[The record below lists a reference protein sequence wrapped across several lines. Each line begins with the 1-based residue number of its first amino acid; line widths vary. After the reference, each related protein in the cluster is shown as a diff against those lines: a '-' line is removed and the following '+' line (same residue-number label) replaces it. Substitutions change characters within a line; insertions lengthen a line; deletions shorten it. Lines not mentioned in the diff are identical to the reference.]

1 MLFWSR
7 PTWSIIAVAE
17 VYYVTTKFENVE
29 AQKQRVILN
38 AALKEFADKGYEQA
52 STNKIVKDAGIGK
65 GMLFYYFTTKKK
77 LYSYLVDYCIDILE
91 KEYLERVDY
100 SDTDLFERLKIVS
113 KVKWEFLLTYPEE
126 INFISTLFMKNPDQL
141 ENGLNERFH
150 AIQEKWTS
158 VLYENI
164 DFSLF
169 RTDVDS
175 KKAFELIQWSLH
187 GYEEKLKYHLR
198 DQVITEIDYEL
209 YFKEFYEYVDLL
221 KTVFYR

>member
-7 PTWSIIAVAE
+7 PTWSIRAVVE
-17 VYYVTTKFENVE
+17 VYNVTTKFENVE
-29 AQKQRVILN
+29 VEKKRAILN
-38 AALKEFADKGYEQA
+38 AAFKEFADKGYKQA
-52 STNKIVKDAGIGK
+52 STNQIVKDAGIAK
-65 GMLFYYFTTKKK
+65 GMLFYYFTNKKK
-77 LYSYLVDYCIDILE
+77 LYSYLVDHCIEILE

-158 VLYENI
+158 VLYKNI

-187 GYEEKLKYHLR
+187 GYEEKLKYQLR
-198 DQVITEIDYEL
+198 DRVISEIDYEL

>member
-1 MLFWSR
+1 MLLWSR
-7 PTWSIIAVAE
+7 PRWSIRAVAE
-17 VYYVTTKFENVE
+17 VCYVTMKFESVE

-52 STNKIVKDAGIGK
+52 STNQIVKDAGIGK

-91 KEYLERVDY
+91 KEYLEQVDY
-100 SDTDLFERLKIVS
+100 SDTDLFERLKIIS
-113 KVKWEFLLTYPEE
+113 KVKWEFLLRHPEE
-126 INFISTLFMKNPDQL
+126 INFISTLFVKNPDQL
-141 ENGLNERFH
+141 ENRLNERFH

-187 GYEEKLKYHLR
+187 GYEEKLKYQLR
-198 DQVITEIDYEL
+198 DQEISEIDYEL
-209 YFKEFYEYVDLL
+209 YFGEFYEYVDVL